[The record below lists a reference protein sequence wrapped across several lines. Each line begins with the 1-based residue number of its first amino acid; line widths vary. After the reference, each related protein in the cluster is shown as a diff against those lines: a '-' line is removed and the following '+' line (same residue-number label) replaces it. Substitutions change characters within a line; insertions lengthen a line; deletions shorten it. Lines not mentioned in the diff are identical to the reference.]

1 MVAYR
6 YDPEHIAPANAAP
19 RCQHV
24 RLNGRRC
31 GAPARRRRRYCR
43 FHEHIALCRKQNWK
57 VSFIEDATSL
67 QFALMEVMRLLD
79 SRHPDYRACGLKL
92 YALQIACSNM
102 KALRAEQAEVALDEA
117 EAQPAQA
124 AATQS
129 KSANAKPV
137 ANHNAD
143 GDAKPEE
150 DESLAAL
157 LLRLLR
163 TPDNGVAPAPA
174 ADDSPTP
181 PKFPPGKLTPDR
193 EAEVSRVAQCS
204 PPSSPASCRIGNL
217 TEKL

>member
-43 FHEHIALCRKQNWK
+43 FHEHIALTRKHDYK
-57 VSFIEDATSL
+57 IRFIEDATSL

-92 YALQIACSNM
+92 YALQIPCSNM
-102 KALRAEQAEVALDEA
+102 KALRAEQAEVVQDEA
-117 EAQPAQA
+117 QAQPAKAVANQSEGA
-124 AATQS
+124 DAT
-129 KSANAKPV
+129 PV
-137 ANHNAD
+137 ANQNNGAD
-143 GDAKPEE
+143 GKPEE

-163 TPDNGVAPAPA
+163 TPDSGAAPA
-174 ADDSPTP
+174 AAGVGSSAP
-181 PKFPPGKLTPDR
+181 PAAGAPAKFPPGRWAPDAEAARSR
-193 EAEVSRVAQCS
+193 EPQPR
-204 PPSSPASCRIGNL
+204 
-217 TEKL
+217 T

>member
-31 GAPARRRRRYCR
+31 GAPARRRRRYCH
-43 FHEHIALCRKQNWK
+43 FHEHIVLSRKHDYK
-57 VSFIEDATSL
+57 IRFIEDATSL

-79 SRHPDYRACGLKL
+79 SRHPDYRACGLRL

-102 KALRAEQAEVALDEA
+102 KALRAEQAEVALDEVQ
-117 EAQPAQA
+117 AQPAQA

-129 KSANAKPV
+129 ESTDAKPV
-137 ANHNAD
+137 ANQNAD
-143 GDAKPEE
+143 RDAMPKE

-163 TPDNGVAPAPA
+163 TPDNGAAAVDAPA
-174 ADDSPTP
+174 
-181 PKFPPGKLTPDR
+181 KLPPGRWAPGT
-193 EAEVSRVAQCS
+193 EAERSQEFRAGS
-204 PPSSPASCRIGNL
+204 
-217 TEKL
+217 

>member
-79 SRHPDYRACGLKL
+79 SRHPDYKACGLKL

-117 EAQPAQA
+117 QAQPAQA

-129 KSANAKPV
+129 ESADAKPV
-137 ANHNAD
+137 AHQNAD
-143 GDAKPEE
+143 GDANPEE
-150 DESLAAL
+150 NESLAAM
-157 LLRLLR
+157 LLR
-163 TPDNGVAPAPA
+163 TPDNGAAPAPA

-181 PKFPPGKLTPDR
+181 PKFPPGRWAPGS
-193 EAEVSRVAQCS
+193 EAERSRELRQE
-204 PPSSPASCRIGNL
+204 PSSW
-217 TEKL
+217 